1 MTDTGRG
8 GVLIDSRNILRPE
21 TVESLF
27 LAYRVTGDEKY
38 REAGWEVFQA
48 FEKHCRVPAGGY
60 VGIEDVQAV
69 PPKQIDRME
78 TFWMG
83 ETLSKSASIWADCF
97 AAERSGIENGW
108 DAWCLRAGLMLR
120 RIPLPLV

>member
-1 MTDTGRG
+1 MLSADKCSG

-38 REAGWEVFQA
+38 RDAGWEVFQA
-48 FEKHCRVPAGGY
+48 FEKYCRVPSGGY

-83 ETLSKSASIWADCF
+83 ETLSEYSTHPPRAQQRGWKVHLGSA
-97 AAERSGIENGW
+97 
-108 DAWCLRAGLMLR
+108 M
-120 RIPLPLV
+120 